1 MDFSGTNP
9 NPLEGVEGLITD
21 TNSNPL
27 ESIPNNSQ
35 QLPSLNIAAVEN
47 LDIDGN
53 LVIEPQDY
61 NLINLFA
68 AGLDQAEFEFLLDNF
83 SNDLLGV
90 GATRTDADAI
100 LGYLNETK
108 DTLLDIDN
116 NNVVESQDYNLINLS
131 AAGLDEAEFDFLLNN
146 FSNDLLGDG
155 ARRTD
160 APSIIARLEEISNLI
175 EPEPEPELN
184 LSDLN
189 GSNGFVINGIDSYDF
204 SGTARSAGDINGDG
218 FDDILIGADD
228 ADPNGNS
235 RAGESYIVFGSASGF
250 SASLELSSLDGSNG
264 FVINGISRNDY
275 SGRAVSGAG
284 DITRISHKLI

>member
-235 RAGESYIVFGSASGF
+235 RA
-250 SASLELSSLDGSNG
+250 
-264 FVINGISRNDY
+264 
-275 SGRAVSGAG
+275 
-284 DITRISHKLI
+284 

>member
-264 FVINGISRNDY
+264 FVINGIDRND
-275 SGRAVSGAG
+275 SLPGFL
-284 DITRISHKLI
+284 TN

>member
-235 RAGESYIVFGSASGF
+235 RAGESYIVFGGASGF

-264 FVINGISRNDY
+264 FVINGIDRND
-275 SGRAVSGAG
+275 SLPGFL
-284 DITRISHKLI
+284 TN

>member
-189 GSNGFVINGIDSYDF
+189 GSNGFVINGID
-204 SGTARSAGDINGDG
+204 
-218 FDDILIGADD
+218 
-228 ADPNGNS
+228 
-235 RAGESYIVFGSASGF
+235 
-250 SASLELSSLDGSNG
+250 
-264 FVINGISRNDY
+264 RND
-275 SGRAVSGAG
+275 SLPGFL
-284 DITRISHKLI
+284 TN